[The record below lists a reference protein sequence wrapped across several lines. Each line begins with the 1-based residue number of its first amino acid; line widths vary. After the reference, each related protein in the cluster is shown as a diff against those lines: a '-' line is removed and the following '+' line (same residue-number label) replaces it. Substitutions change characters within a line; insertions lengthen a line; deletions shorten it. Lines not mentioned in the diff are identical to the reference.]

1 MDLFIQI
8 RNGQPYEHPILGDN
22 FRHVFPELDVNNLP
36 PEFAKFERIQNP
48 RNAGPYEVDE
58 VSYQWVDGV
67 VKDVWT
73 VRQMTQEEKDAKFQW
88 LLDQAINTLNH
99 RKQEIKKLLETSL
112 SEKSRKA
119 WSDYLAELEAI
130 IISDPLQF
138 KLLSPLR
145 LDENGEP
152 LTITDAGSAPDVTG

>member
-22 FRHVFPELDVNNLP
+22 FRQVFPDLDADNLP
-36 PEFAKFERIQNP
+36 PEFAKFERVENP

-58 VSYQWVDGV
+58 VSYQWVNGV

-73 VRQMTQEEKDAKFQW
+73 VRQMTQEERDAKFQW
-88 LLDQAINTLNH
+88 LLDQAINVLEYK
-99 RKQEIKKLLETSL
+99 KQQIKNLLETPL

-119 WSDYLAELEAI
+119 WSDHLAQLEAI
-130 IISDPLQF
+130 TISDPLQF
-138 KLLSPLR
+138 RLPPPLR
-145 LDENGEP
+145 LNENGDP
-152 LTITDAGSAPDVTG
+152 LTTTDPGSAPDVIG